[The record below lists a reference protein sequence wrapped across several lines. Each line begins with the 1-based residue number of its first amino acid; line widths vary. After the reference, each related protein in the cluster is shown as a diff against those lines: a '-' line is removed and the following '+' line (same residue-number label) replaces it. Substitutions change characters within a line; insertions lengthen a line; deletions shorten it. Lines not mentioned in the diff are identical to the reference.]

1 MLPYLFLVPAFFC
14 RGQQAIIYSQN
25 AFNKAGVNPAASG
38 IEMTQKINF
47 VFGVDRRWIGFK
59 HSPKTN
65 FVNFSLTIRPPR
77 AYHYWQN
84 LGAYVDNQESGL
96 SSNSGVY
103 FTYAFHL
110 LLRKNVVASFGFN
123 AGLRTYFID
132 ASLLDKSDPVIQKT
146 DFRTLVYPDIIPGF
160 RFTTKKFYLDVAA
173 RQLTTPALQDFRG
186 HKIGSPSKLNPT
198 LFFSAGRLVS
208 LNERWLLL
216 PSLTLTLPFVHFPN
230 VELNTMLYYD
240 TRMGFGVALR
250 NLNFV
255 TAIYQLKVIKNVTVG
270 LAYSVS
276 VNSMFYAAPNSFE
289 LMIGVPPYGM
299 NTRPQ
304 GKISVSR
311 CPTLDY

>member
-1 MLPYLFLVPAFFC
+1 
-14 RGQQAIIYSQN
+14 
-25 AFNKAGVNPAASG
+25 
-38 IEMTQKINF
+38 
-47 VFGVDRRWIGFK
+47 
-59 HSPKTN
+59 
-65 FVNFSLTIRPPR
+65 
-77 AYHYWQN
+77 
-84 LGAYVDNQESGL
+84 
-96 SSNSGVY
+96 
-103 FTYAFHL
+103 
-110 LLRKNVVASFGFN
+110 ASFSFN